1 MIAKA
6 KEERRL
12 AKEAEAKQKAEA
24 QENAD
29 PNLPEVIDTSK
40 VDEKKA
46 LVEVEAQEEPEVDE
60 CPPELEQ
67 VDIEAERDRKKVEW
81 LERVRDQE
89 RAMTSQVTEIN
100 EASKAIQVTEESKH
114 ETHASFED
122 IKSVIEQQPS
132 LMESTEAVTDL
143 EELD

>member
-1 MIAKA
+1 M
-6 KEERRL
+6 E
-12 AKEAEAKQKAEA
+12 
-24 QENAD
+24 
-29 PNLPEVIDTSK
+29 
-40 VDEKKA
+40 
-46 LVEVEAQEEPEVDE
+46 E

-100 EASKAIQVTEESKH
+100 EASKAIEVTEESKQD
-114 ETHASFED
+114 THASFED
-122 IKSVIEQQPS
+122 IKSAIEQQPS